1 MVAGKLA
8 YFFVR
13 EVPFTLHQQATQ
25 HDPAFLALFCLAFDQ
40 DFVQRGAAGVF
51 LSTRYANFTAAR
63 RHARAHLCFTCYG
76 SKEQKTKSHV
86 Q

>member
-40 DFVQRGAAGVF
+40 DFVQRGAAGVV
-51 LSTRYANFTAAR
+51 LSIT
-63 RHARAHLCFTCYG
+63 RHARNRPLLAMAA
-76 SKEQKTKSHV
+76 KS
-86 Q
+86 